1 MKKTKDKYGDLVVKI
16 EYLDNQI
23 VKMRAQ
29 LNELRG
35 LLVDTLKPAPNK
47 KIDRALPAEMA
58 FLEIE
63 DSTGGAA

>member
-1 MKKTKDKYGDLVVKI
+1 MKKTKDEYGDLVGKI
-16 EYLDNQI
+16 EDLDDQI

-35 LLVDTLKPAPNK
+35 LLVDTLKPTPK
-47 KIDRALPAEMA
+47 KNIDRPLSADMA

-63 DSTGGAA
+63 DTNGGAS